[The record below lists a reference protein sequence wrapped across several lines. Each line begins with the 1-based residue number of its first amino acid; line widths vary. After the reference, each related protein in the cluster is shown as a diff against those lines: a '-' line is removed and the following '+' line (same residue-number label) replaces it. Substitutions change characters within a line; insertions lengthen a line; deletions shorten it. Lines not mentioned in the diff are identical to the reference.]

1 MAEKR
6 DPDGSLSLTLTK
18 APRRKLAE
26 TVGAQLAEAVRD
38 MPAGTRVP
46 SE

>member
-1 MAEKR
+1 MV
-6 DPDGSLSLTLTK
+6 LTK

-46 SE
+46 SERELMKSLGV